1 MQEEHNHQPGEST
14 VWAPLILTLKTLS
27 VMCQANNNRPFLS
40 SVFNSSPSSWW
51 VFFFFNHTHSLHCG
65 RNCPRATSLLHSWLC
80 ALCFPWPDC
89 KPVQTAELFLWC
101 YIRGLRVTARSQS
114 DDLWGT
120 VWAVVANRM
129 SL

>member
-51 VFFFFNHTHSLHCG
+51 VFFLTTPISSIVGGTVQEQHHSCIPACVHCASRG
-65 RNCPRATSLLHSWLC
+65 LTVNQYRLLSCFYGATSE
-80 ALCFPWPDC
+80 A
-89 KPVQTAELFLWC
+89 
-101 YIRGLRVTARSQS
+101 
-114 DDLWGT
+114 
-120 VWAVVANRM
+120 
-129 SL
+129 